1 LLKIVHLHLIQI
13 TNDIEYPE
21 DCHVS
26 KNFKE
31 FIGAVLQKDPK
42 ARPEAKKLKELKFI
56 KRYK

>member
-1 LLKIVHLHLIQI
+1 M
-13 TNDIEYPE
+13 
-21 DCHVS
+21 S

-56 KRYK
+56 KRYKELETCEELCQ